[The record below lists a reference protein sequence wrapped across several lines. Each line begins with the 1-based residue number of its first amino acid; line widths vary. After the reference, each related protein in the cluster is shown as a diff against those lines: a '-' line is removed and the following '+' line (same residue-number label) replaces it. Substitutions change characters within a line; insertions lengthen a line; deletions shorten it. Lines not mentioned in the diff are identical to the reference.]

1 METKSDARCVATI
14 ANRDPE
20 QMEQLKAVFAR
31 CGASIV
37 ELPADDSLRAAHLAK
52 RRIDLVLLKLTT
64 DRANRRIFGELQQ
77 ADFRYLNSLRSVKL
91 CQSRRAT
98 FAFANRHLP
107 DVRTPRMFV
116 TPSEAS
122 RAIADGRPVWVRR
135 DAHNI
140 PLEERVLGVAHT
152 TGELDELIGD
162 LEPRTLFFQEYLG
175 RTNDT
180 YKAYVV
186 GSSVVMLRRTEL
198 QDRLSQTPDAVV
210 ERTTLRKDVEDAI
223 LSIGRAFGMSVYGV
237 DLFYRGDQAVFLDF
251 NDFPS
256 FRGIPEAS
264 QRIWEF
270 VATTHF
276 RGGG

>member
-1 METKSDARCVATI
+1 MKTKADARCVATI

-20 QMEQLKAVFAR
+20 QMEQLRAVFAG

-37 ELPADDSLRAAHLAK
+37 ELPADGSLQAAHLA
-52 RRIDLVLLKLTT
+52 RHRIDLVLLKLTS
-64 DRANRRIFGELQQ
+64 DRANRRVFGELQR
-77 ADFRYLNSLRSVKL
+77 AGLRCLNSLRSVKL

-107 DVRTPRMFV
+107 DVRTPQMFA

-140 PLEERVLGVAHT
+140 PLAARLLGVAHT
-152 TGELDELIGD
+152 TGELAERIGD
-162 LEPRTLFFQEYLG
+162 IEPRTLFFQEYLG
-175 RTNDT
+175 RADHT

-186 GSSVVMLRRTEL
+186 GSSVVTLRRTEVHDGPARAPGAL
-198 QDRLSQTPDAVV
+198 I
-210 ERTTLRKDVEDAI
+210 ERTTLRKDVEDAV
-223 LSIGRAFGMSVYGV
+223 LRIGRTFGMSVYGV
-237 DLFYRGDQAVFLDF
+237 DLFDRGDQAMFLDV

-264 QRIWEF
+264 RRIWEF
-270 VATTHF
+270 VAATHF
-276 RGGG
+276 RDGG